1 MRVFSRWALRSIC
14 TFRMALCLA
23 VWRERPVHLLP
34 ARGGEFQRTTP
45 RPAAHQKAHRPM
57 SDKQPPVERES
68 FEEALD
74 RLEQITRALEGGDI
88 ELDQSLALYEEGIRL
103 VRLAEDVIR
112 EAEIRIERLH
122 EDGSTSRIN
131 VGERQ
136 G

>member
-1 MRVFSRWALRSIC
+1 MDNN
-14 TFRMALCLA
+14 
-23 VWRERPVHLLP
+23 H
-34 ARGGEFQRTTP
+34 
-45 RPAAHQKAHRPM
+45 
-57 SDKQPPVERES
+57 PPVERES

-103 VRLAEDVIR
+103 LRLAEDVIR
-112 EAEIRIERLH
+112 DAEMRIERLH
-122 EDGSTSRIN
+122 DDGSTSKIN

>member
-1 MRVFSRWALRSIC
+1 
-14 TFRMALCLA
+14 
-23 VWRERPVHLLP
+23 
-34 ARGGEFQRTTP
+34 
-45 RPAAHQKAHRPM
+45 M

>member
-1 MRVFSRWALRSIC
+1 
-14 TFRMALCLA
+14 
-23 VWRERPVHLLP
+23 
-34 ARGGEFQRTTP
+34 
-45 RPAAHQKAHRPM
+45 M

-103 VRLAEDVIR
+103 LRLAEDVIR
-112 EAEIRIERLH
+112 DAEIRIERLH